1 MKDKIFAIYRQ
12 LQPEVRAGICDL
24 AMRIIWAVE
33 NDPEILPL
41 IMERPSE
48 QATIERH
55 AEAIGAARSA
65 IIAILEAR

>member
-1 MKDKIFAIYRQ
+1 MKEKILAIYRK

-24 AMRIIWAVE
+24 AQRILWASE

-41 IMERPSE
+41 IIERPSE
-48 QATIERH
+48 QATIEMH
-55 AEAIGAARSA
+55 AEAIVAARSA